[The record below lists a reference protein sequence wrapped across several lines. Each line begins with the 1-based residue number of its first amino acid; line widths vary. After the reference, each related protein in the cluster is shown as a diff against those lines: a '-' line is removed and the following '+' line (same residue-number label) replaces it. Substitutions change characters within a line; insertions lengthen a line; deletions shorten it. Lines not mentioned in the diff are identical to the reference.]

1 MTNITENVFE
11 EMEIPK
17 FLDLSNPANVKA
29 RELARDAYTAA
40 RMHAIRNAAR
50 PPVVKTNP
58 PKSVVTAPAPAK
70 PVSKPAVKPA
80 ATAKKSGKY
89 GAGAVIRVLVKEFG
103 HKVGSK
109 AEAKSA
115 ALVDGM
121 TVAEYTAIDLGFA
134 GKWHASHI
142 SHCVGKNFIKLEG

>member
-1 MTNITENVFE
+1 MIKNNVFE

-17 FLDLSNPANVKA
+17 FLDLSIPANVKA
-29 RELARDAYTAA
+29 RELAREVYKAA

-50 PPVVKTNP
+50 KPVVQTKP
-58 PKSVVTAPAPAK
+58 AKSVVTAPRADK
-70 PVSKPAVKPA
+70 PVSKPAVKA
-80 ATAKKSGKY
+80 AAPAKKSGKH
-89 GAGAVIRVLVKEFG
+89 GTDAVIRVLVDTFG
-103 HKVGSK
+103 HKAGSK

-121 TVAEYTAIDLGFA
+121 TVAEYTANDLGFA

-142 SHCVGKNFIKLEG
+142 SHCVGKGFIKLEG

>member
-1 MTNITENVFE
+1 MTENAFE

-29 RELARDAYTAA
+29 RDLAREAYKAA
-40 RMHAIRNAAR
+40 RMHAIRNAAKA
-50 PPVVKTNP
+50 PKVKTNP
-58 PKSVVTAPAPAK
+58 PKSVVTQPAPQK
-70 PVSKPAVKPA
+70 PVSKPAVKVA
-80 ATAKKSGKY
+80 AKAKKSGKY
-89 GAGAVIRVLVKEFG
+89 GADAVIRVLVKEFG

-121 TVAEYTAIDLGFA
+121 TVAEYTANNLGFES
-134 GKWHASHI
+134 KWHASHI
-142 SHCVGKNFIKLEG
+142 SHCVGKGFIKLEG